1 MIHTHQNCKWK
12 LNCMIH
18 IVETL
23 NRNMFTFELGQEWTS
38 YEVKYINDL
47 DNNILTRAITNLF
60 LRK

>member
-1 MIHTHQNCKWK
+1 
-12 LNCMIH
+12 MIH

-23 NRNMFTFELGQEWTS
+23 NRNMFTFELGQEWIS

>member
-1 MIHTHQNCKWK
+1 
-12 LNCMIH
+12 MIH

-23 NRNMFTFELGQEWTS
+23 NRNMFTFELGQEWIS

-47 DNNILTRAITNLF
+47 DNNILTRQTLRQDKTRQDNIINLF